1 MYKNGK
7 IPDSQVT
14 DFKIPDSVVTNSKI
28 LDSVVTNG
36 KIPDSAVTTFKA
48 GNQAVIIPVSA
59 FTTMRNMIK
68 EYVKQA
74 DDRFETLAYLNAL
87 LFSIVCEIREEKK
100 EEYKNGGQSQA
111 R

>member
-1 MYKNGK
+1 MYTNGR
-7 IPDSQVT
+7 IADAA
-14 DFKIPDSVVTNSKI
+14 VTNF
-28 LDSVVTNG
+28 

-48 GNQAVIIPVSA
+48 GNQAVTIPVSA
-59 FTTMRNMIK
+59 FTAMRNMIK